1 MSTGCC
7 TSVGKWNSN
16 KKVYKK
22 ISKINNGQKCQ
33 RDISPKV
40 YSGHPASEEMLN
52 IANHYRKQIEHKYIS
67 SHTPI
72 RIVTINNNKQ
82 GIPGWRSG
90 LAPAFGPGRDPGDP
104 GSNPTSGSRC
114 MEPASPSA
122 CVFDSLCLS
131 LCVKI
136 INKKINK
143 KNNNKQKDPKPKYHK
158 LMCVGEDL
166 EKSEPWQMLVK
177 K

>member
-52 IANHYRKQIEHKYIS
+52 CTNHYRKQITDFLKGEIWAEDS
-67 SHTPI
+67 GVLETF
-72 RIVTINNNKQ
+72 
-82 GIPGWRSG
+82 IPSKR
-90 LAPAFGPGRDPGDP
+90 
-104 GSNPTSGSRC
+104 
-114 MEPASPSA
+114 
-122 CVFDSLCLS
+122 
-131 LCVKI
+131 
-136 INKKINK
+136 
-143 KNNNKQKDPKPKYHK
+143 K
-158 LMCVGEDL
+158 LWL
-166 EKSEPWQMLVK
+166 
-177 K
+177 